1 MTDVEAVAQLHT
13 PMTFHMGQ
21 LKQMLFILSCLQKQ
35 PSFNKLLSHVYFS
48 GRNGSIL
55 MSSSPVYEIRLVL
68 QTDPRVLQTVEMGSV
83 KVRLFSF
90 S

>member
-1 MTDVEAVAQLHT
+1 MMDVEAVAQLHT

-21 LKQMLFILSCLQKQ
+21 LKQMLFILSFLQKH

-48 GRNGSIL
+48 GRNRSIL